1 MQQNLQQVMAAMA
14 NLLPQFQNQASAAVA
29 RPPGGRRERQ
39 QLFPRGISTTLWYVC
54 HDFSECLNTNTRH
67 ARSEK
72 FSGGQ
77 WSHHPPSQ

>member
-14 NLLPQFQNQASAAVA
+14 NLLPQFQKSSVGCSGSTS
-29 RPPGGRRERQ
+29 GGQRERQ